1 MNKAQK
7 LINRIMMDNGLRHK
21 YQVAEFFG
29 VTPQAIST
37 WLTKGEVPSKHQLK
51 VRSDIEHRGLPIQQE
66 PTTEDRKTVIN
77 YLINENVR
85 LKNQIAS
92 LKADLNQSK
101 SNKGD
106 DLISKLNSKSL
117 VLKGRVSDGMITDI
131 GGDWYGL
138 LGYHES
144 DLVNHTYNEG
154 FIHKDDTFK
163 IQQNQANLLRSTGL
177 KESRFSTIRRWRHK
191 KTGRYIMLCMVW
203 YVDIENDEIEI
214 IAKPIDH
221 QIQDNLFSS

>member
-51 VRSDIEHRGLPIQQE
+51 VRNDIEQTEIPNQQE
-66 PTTEDRKTVIN
+66 PTIEDRKTVID

-92 LKADLNQSK
+92 LKTDLNRSK
-101 SNKGD
+101 SKDSD

-117 VLKGRVSDGMITDI
+117 VLKGRVSDGVITDI
-131 GGDWYGL
+131 EGDWYGL

-177 KESRFSTIRRWRHK
+177 KESRFSTIRRWKHK
-191 KTGRYIMLCMVW
+191 KTGHYIMLCMVW
-203 YVDIENDEIEI
+203 YVDIENDGVEI

-221 QIQDNLFSS
+221 QIQDNLFSN